1 MRTPTLLQEEA
12 SPSGTT
18 LTVRMDAQLDV
29 FKGHFP
35 DFPLLPGV
43 AQIDFAVRYARQYL
57 AVDGEFVGMDAIK
70 FQDPILPG
78 STVTLTLEWAPEKE
92 KLGFSFRSGNRAHSS
107 GRILLKQSA

>member
-57 AVDGEFVGMDAIK
+57 AVDGEFAGMDAIK

-78 STVTLTLEWAPEKE
+78 STVTLTLEWARRK
-92 KLGFSFRSGNRAHSS
+92 KNSGSASAQ
-107 GRILLKQSA
+107 GTERIHPGASC

>member
-35 DFPLLPGV
+35 DFPLLPG
-43 AQIDFAVRYARQYL
+43 
-57 AVDGEFVGMDAIK
+57 
-70 FQDPILPG
+70 
-78 STVTLTLEWAPEKE
+78 WH
-92 KLGFSFRSGNRAHSS
+92 KL
-107 GRILLKQSA
+107 ILLCAMPASIWPLTVSLPVWTPSNSRIPFCRAAQ